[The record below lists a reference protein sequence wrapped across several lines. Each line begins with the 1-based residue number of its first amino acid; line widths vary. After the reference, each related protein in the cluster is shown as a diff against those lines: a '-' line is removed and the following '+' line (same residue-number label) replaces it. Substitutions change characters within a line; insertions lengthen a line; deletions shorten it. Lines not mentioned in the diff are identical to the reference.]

1 MDTVNIF
8 DKRVELYE
16 KYRPGYP
23 LEVISVLENEFGF
36 NPTMDVADIGSGTG
50 KLSKIFV
57 QNENLVFGVEP
68 NSKMRKIAEKNLK
81 GYYNFIS
88 VDGRAEATTL
98 ADSSVDVITVAQAFH
113 WFDSAKAQIEFRR
126 ILRANGYAVIIW
138 NERKDTANPFSKA
151 LAKLIKNLKIDKTL
165 LSEES
170 AKEETLKKF
179 FKTKYLKMKFL
190 NNSQLLDFNGLKGR
204 LLSSSYT
211 PLEGEMN
218 KKVLSELKDIFEKYN
233 ENGKVKIEYK
243 TKIYTGILS

>member
-1 MDTVNIF
+1 MDTVKLF

-23 LEVISVLENEFGF
+23 LEVISVLESVFGF
-36 NPTMDVADIGSGTG
+36 NPTMDIADIGSGTG

-57 QNENLVFGVEP
+57 QNQNLVFGVEP
-68 NSKMRKIAEKNLK
+68 NDKMRMAAEKSLK
-81 GYYNFIS
+81 NQYNFIS
-88 VDGRAEATTL
+88 VAGKAEATSL

-113 WFDSAKAQIEFRR
+113 WFDSEKAQIEFRR

-138 NERKDTANPFSKA
+138 NERKETANPFSKA
-151 LAKLIKNLKIDKTL
+151 LAKLIKKLKIDKTL

-179 FKTKYLKMKFL
+179 YKTNNLKMKFI
-190 NNSQLLDFNGLKGR
+190 NNSQLLDFNGIKGR

-218 KKVLSELKDIFEKYN
+218 KKVLSELKEIFEKHN